1 MKEDKR
7 VIKNSLI
14 FDKEKLI
21 LLIKN
26 IQNIFD
32 LMTFLVNQELVFLY
46 LNLILA
52 KARCLAPR

>member
-1 MKEDKR
+1 MSEKQELRGIGSVKEDKR
-7 VIKNSLI
+7 VIKNNLI

-32 LMTFLVNQELVFLY
+32 
-46 LNLILA
+46 
-52 KARCLAPR
+52 